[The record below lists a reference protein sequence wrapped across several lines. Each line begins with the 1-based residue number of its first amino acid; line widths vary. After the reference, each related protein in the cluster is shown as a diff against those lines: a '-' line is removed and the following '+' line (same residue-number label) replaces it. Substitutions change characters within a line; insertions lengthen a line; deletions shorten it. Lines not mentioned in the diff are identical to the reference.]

1 MNAKKSPLF
10 PIYREGVQ
18 KLCDERCW
26 PTFEADGWSKS
37 KDEAP
42 APDPDPA
49 DASDD
54 SPSSES
60 DSDESSADSGDADL
74 T

>member
-10 PIYREGVQ
+10 PIYREGAEA
-18 KLCDERCW
+18 LCDERCW
-26 PTFEADGWSKS
+26 PTFKADGWSKS

-42 APDPDPA
+42 APDPADDSKDEAPA

-54 SPSSES
+54 SDSSE
-60 DSDESSADSGDADL
+60 
-74 T
+74 